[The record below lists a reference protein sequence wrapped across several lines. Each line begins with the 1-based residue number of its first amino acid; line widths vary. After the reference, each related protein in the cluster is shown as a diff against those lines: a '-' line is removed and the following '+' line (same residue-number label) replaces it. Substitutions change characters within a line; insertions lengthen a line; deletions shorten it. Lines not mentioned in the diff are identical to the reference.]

1 MFDLILRNGTVVDG
15 TGAAAFPADVGVKD
29 GVITH
34 VGASLEGQV
43 ANTREVID
51 ASGHTITPGFVDVHT
66 HYDGQVT
73 WDSLL
78 EPSSAH
84 GVTTVITGN
93 CGVGFAPVRPGSQA
107 WLVQLMEGV
116 EDIPGTALHE
126 GISWDWESFPEYL
139 DAIEPRH
146 WSMDVGAFLPH
157 GALRGY
163 VMGERGAANEN
174 ATSDDNTHMAQL
186 VREAIEAG
194 AFGFSSSRTVGH
206 KSADGRPV
214 PGTYAAFDE
223 LTAIARAVVE
233 GGGGLLEFAPAMLEG
248 GGPQPVEE
256 VEMMARLS
264 RDSGLL
270 TTFLLL
276 QNRPSPTMWR
286 TQLDTMAIANASGAR
301 MLAQVAG
308 RPFGVL
314 VGFGSYHPFQRR
326 PTFIELSARLPFA
339 ELVVEL
345 RKTAVREAILAET
358 DTPVKPNV
366 NFDGMPEFIM
376 MSLDRLYPLGDD
388 VDYEPAQSHA
398 VSEQVAKSGAD
409 PFRLIYDHCCEFNG
423 EGFFVLPFLGYADG
437 NHDALYEMLNAP
449 DTVLGLADGGAHCRM
464 ICDASQPTSMLT
476 HWVRDRTRGPRLD
489 VVTAVKRQTSETAAL
504 VGLNDRGVVGVGR
517 RADLNVIDLAG
528 LRLHRPRPVD
538 DLPAGGRRILQS
550 ATGYAAT
557 IVNGAITR
565 RHGSDTGA
573 RPGRL
578 LRRS

>member
-15 TGAAAFPADVGVKD
+15 TGAAAFSADVGVKD

-34 VGASLEGQV
+34 VGASLEGQL

-139 DAIEPRH
+139 DAIEPRN

-174 ATSDDNTHMAQL
+174 AASDDNTQMARL

-206 KSADGRPV
+206 KAADGRPV

-256 VEMMARLS
+256 VEMMPGYPAIPDCSPRSCCCKTGQAPPCGALS
-264 RDSGLL
+264 SMPW
-270 TTFLLL
+270 
-276 QNRPSPTMWR
+276 QSPMP
-286 TQLDTMAIANASGAR
+286 
-301 MLAQVAG
+301 QVRACWHK
-308 RPFGVL
+308 L
-314 VGFGSYHPFQRR
+314 
-326 PTFIELSARLPFA
+326 
-339 ELVVEL
+339 LVVRLVSWLVLARIIRSNADQHLSSYL
-345 RKTAVREAILAET
+345 RAYHS
-358 DTPVKPNV
+358 PN
-366 NFDGMPEFIM
+366 
-376 MSLDRLYPLGDD
+376 
-388 VDYEPAQSHA
+388 
-398 VSEQVAKSGAD
+398 
-409 PFRLIYDHCCEFNG
+409 C
-423 EGFFVLPFLGYADG
+423 
-437 NHDALYEMLNAP
+437 
-449 DTVLGLADGGAHCRM
+449 
-464 ICDASQPTSMLT
+464 
-476 HWVRDRTRGPRLD
+476 
-489 VVTAVKRQTSETAAL
+489 
-504 VGLNDRGVVGVGR
+504 
-517 RADLNVIDLAG
+517 
-528 LRLHRPRPVD
+528 
-538 DLPAGGRRILQS
+538 
-550 ATGYAAT
+550 
-557 IVNGAITR
+557 
-565 RHGSDTGA
+565 
-573 RPGRL
+573 
-578 LRRS
+578 